1 MLYQKKRYRLWVN
14 FSLVMRFA
22 SVRLLLAM
30 VTHLD
35 LEFLNKCLDIIFN
48 EKLDE
53 EIYTKQLIIFEV
65 KEISTKPVVKT
76 SLICLSNH
84 LDSGTSN
91 LTKPSFLWFWMMEMD
106 HCKYWSMGNLKALLW
121 SPCWWRSIQPVDPS
135 ENIYLIKNKSNRSSI
150 DSI

>member
-1 MLYQKKRYRLWVN
+1 MN

-65 KEISTKPVVKT
+65 KEISTKSVVKT
-76 SLICLSNH
+76 SLI
-84 LDSGTSN
+84 
-91 LTKPSFLWFWMMEMD
+91 
-106 HCKYWSMGNLKALLW
+106 
-121 SPCWWRSIQPVDPS
+121 
-135 ENIYLIKNKSNRSSI
+135 SSK
-150 DSI
+150 

>member
-1 MLYQKKRYRLWVN
+1 MN
-14 FSLVMRFA
+14 FSLVVRVA

-65 KEISTKPVVKT
+65 KEISTKSVVKT
-76 SLICLSNH
+76 SLI
-84 LDSGTSN
+84 
-91 LTKPSFLWFWMMEMD
+91 
-106 HCKYWSMGNLKALLW
+106 
-121 SPCWWRSIQPVDPS
+121 
-135 ENIYLIKNKSNRSSI
+135 SSK
-150 DSI
+150 